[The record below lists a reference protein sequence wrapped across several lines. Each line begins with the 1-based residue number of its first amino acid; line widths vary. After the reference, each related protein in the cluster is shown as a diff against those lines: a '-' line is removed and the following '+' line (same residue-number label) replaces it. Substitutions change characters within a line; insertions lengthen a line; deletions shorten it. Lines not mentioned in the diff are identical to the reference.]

1 MLQMSPES
9 LADKM
14 LHGALS
20 THISDLALFVLGPKC
35 SPCGAPLRGPRF
47 EVFTPASHAQ
57 LRPLP
62 SSRPSARFR
71 FCTAAP
77 LAPFPRLS
85 SLAAT
90 THVRRSSLQ

>member
-1 MLQMSPES
+1 MLQARKVLQTRCCAPSP
-9 LADKM
+9 
-14 LHGALS
+14 
-20 THISDLALFVLGPKC
+20 HISDLALFVLEML
-35 SPCGAPLRGPRF
+35 SVWRALRGPRF